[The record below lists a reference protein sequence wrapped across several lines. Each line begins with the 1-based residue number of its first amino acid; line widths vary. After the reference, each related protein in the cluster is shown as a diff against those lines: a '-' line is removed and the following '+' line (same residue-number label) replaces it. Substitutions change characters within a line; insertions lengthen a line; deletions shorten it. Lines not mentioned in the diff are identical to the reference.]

1 MTALP
6 IQPNHFQLTPN
17 PSDLDIQLQGLVD
30 THGIGA
36 VGESLA
42 HQYGKT
48 RVIAATLGQ
57 RPDTVSCISIQHP
70 AAQSQ
75 PQPSQSETHQPW
87 YRDILSEITEQLAA
101 MSESLDNQMAN
112 LSLTPAKPAKT
123 VLLNSALAALGVAI
137 NCIRLYQ
144 QDSSRQP

>member
-1 MTALP
+1 MTPASTQTNP
-6 IQPNHFQLTPN
+6 FQLTPN
-17 PSDLDIQLQGLVD
+17 PSDLDVQLQALVE

-36 VGESLA
+36 VGASLA

-70 AAQSQ
+70 QQ
-75 PQPSQSETHQPW
+75 NPPPKPIEKPQPW
-87 YRDILSEITEQLAA
+87 YQDVLGEIAEQLTAI
-101 MSESLDNQMAN
+101 SDSLERQITHQCLA
-112 LSLTPAKPAKT
+112 STKT

-144 QDSSRQP
+144 QDRDRPLHRH

>member
-1 MTALP
+1 MTPASTQTDP
-6 IQPNHFQLTPN
+6 FHLTPN
-17 PSDLDIQLQGLVD
+17 PSDLDVQLQALVE

-36 VGESLA
+36 VGASLA

-70 AAQSQ
+70 MQNPPPKPMAV
-75 PQPSQSETHQPW
+75 PQPW
-87 YRDILSEITEQLAA
+87 YQDVLGEIAEQLTA
-101 MSESLDNQMAN
+101 MSNSLEHQITHQCLA
-112 LSLTPAKPAKT
+112 STKT
-123 VLLNSALAALGVAI
+123 VLLSSALAALGVAI

-144 QDSSRQP
+144 QDRDRPLNRH

>member
-1 MTALP
+1 MTPASTQTNP
-6 IQPNHFQLTPN
+6 FQLTPN
-17 PSDLDIQLQGLVD
+17 PSDLDIQLQALVE

-70 AAQSQ
+70 PQS
-75 PQPSQSETHQPW
+75 PPPNPVALPQPW
-87 YRDILSEITEQLAA
+87 YQDVLGEIAEQLTAI
-101 MSESLDNQMAN
+101 SDSLERQITHQCLA
-112 LSLTPAKPAKT
+112 STKT

-144 QDSSRQP
+144 QDRDGAAPL